1 MREFTGHHFLQV
13 PGPSNVPET
22 VLLAMARAT
31 IDHRGSEFQR
41 LTKTVLE
48 GFDALFDF
56 KDPVVIYPSSGTG
69 AWVAALINCLSPGD
83 KVVGFETGH
92 FATLWNRIAIELGL
106 EVLFEE
112 GDWRSAVDPNQLET
126 ILREDKSSSIK
137 AVCIVHNETSTGV
150 TSDIGAIRAAIDA
163 AKHPALLLVDTI
175 SSLASIPYQHKDWEV
190 DVTVGCSQ
198 KGLMLPPG
206 IGLNIVSDKARV
218 AAKSAKLP
226 KAYWDWEAIIEA
238 NADGFFPFTPPTNLM
253 HGLSV
258 AQELLGDEGMAHVY
272 ARHARY
278 GVATRAAVQAWG
290 LEIVCQQ
297 PERHSNS
304 LTAVLMPN
312 GVNADEFRQV
322 ALQKFNISLGTGLGR
337 LSKKAFRIGH
347 LGDFND
353 LMLTGTLTGVEMAL
367 DLKGVGFQK
376 GGVSAAM
383 QCLQDD
389 NVN

>member
-106 EVLFEE
+106 QVLFEK
-112 GDWRSAVDPNQLET
+112 GDWRSAVDPDRLET
-126 ILREDKSSSIK
+126 ILKDDKSSSIK

-238 NADGFFPFTPPTNLM
+238 NADGFFPYTPPTNLM

-258 AQELLGDEGMAHVY
+258 AQELLGDEGMVQVY

-290 LEIVCQQ
+290 LETVCQQ

-367 DLKGVGFQK
+367 DLMGVGFQK

>member
-41 LTKTVLE
+41 LTKSILE

-112 GDWRSAVDPNQLET
+112 GDWHSAVDPNRLET
-126 ILREDKSSSIK
+126 ILGDDKSSSIK

-190 DVTVGCSQ
+190 DVTVGGSQ

-206 IGLNIVSDKARV
+206 IGLNIVSDKARI

-226 KAYWDWEAIIEA
+226 KAYWDWEAIIGA
-238 NADGFFPFTPPTNLM
+238 NADGFFPYTPPTNLLY
-253 HGLSV
+253 GLSV
-258 AQELLGDEGMAHVY
+258 AQELLRDEGMAQVY

-290 LEIVCQQ
+290 LKTVCQQ
-297 PERHSNS
+297 PDRHSNS
-304 LTAVLMPN
+304 LTAVLMPH

-322 ALQKFNISLGTGLGR
+322 ALQKFNVSLGTGLGR

-367 DLKGVGFQK
+367 DLMGVGFQK

-389 NVN
+389 NEN

>member
-48 GFDALFDF
+48 GFDGLFEF

-83 KVVGFETGH
+83 KVVGFETGY

-106 EVLFEE
+106 EVLFEA

-126 ILREDKSSSIK
+126 ILRDDKSSSIK

-150 TSDIGAIRAAIDA
+150 TSDIGAVRAAIDA
-163 AKHPALLLVDTI
+163 ADHPTLLLVDTI
-175 SSLASIPYQHKDWEV
+175 SSLASIPYQHKDWKV
-190 DVTVGCSQ
+190 DVTVGGSQ

-206 IGLNIVSDKARV
+206 IGLNIVSDKARI
-218 AAKSAKLP
+218 AAKTAKLP
-226 KAYWDWEAIIEA
+226 KAYWDWEAIIDA
-238 NADGFFPFTPPTNLM
+238 NADGYFPYTPPTNLM
-253 HGLSV
+253 YGLSM
-258 AQELLGDEGMAHVY
+258 AQQLLRDEGMAQVY

-290 LEIVCQQ
+290 LETVCQQ
-297 PERHSNS
+297 PDRHSNS
-304 LTAVLMPN
+304 LTAVLVPN
-312 GVNADEFRQV
+312 GVDADELRQV
-322 ALQKFNISLGTGLGR
+322 ALQKFNISLGTGLGK

-367 DLKGVGFQK
+367 DIMDVEFQK
-376 GGVSAAM
+376 GGVSVAM
-383 QCLQDD
+383 QYLQEDHLK
-389 NVN
+389 